1 MENGPMIDERPEK
14 LSAHEVAVWLRR
26 HPNFLGQFPDLA
38 ISLVVPKDDGKT
50 ATLSSYQLEI
60 LRDKNKELNRRLHEL
75 SINAQDNEK
84 LTHNIHELC
93 LALLRAL
100 RPADVVH
107 SLVACLKED
116 FASESV
122 RVVSFIAIDGVD
134 QDWFRHLESDHP
146 SLQPFSDCLRT
157 NEPICGRLNP
167 EKLPVLIGDDPTFT
181 QSIAL
186 IPISGTGLVAIG
198 SQDPH
203 RFYPG
208 MGTLFLRWI
217 GDLYQT
223 ALTQARR

>member
-1 MENGPMIDERPEK
+1 MENGLMIDDRPEK

-38 ISLVVPKDDGKT
+38 LSLVVPREEGKT
-50 ATLSSYQLEI
+50 AALSSYQLEI

-75 SINAQDNEK
+75 SLNAQDNEK

-93 LALLRAL
+93 LALLRA
-100 RPADVVH
+100 RKPADVVH

-122 RVVSFIAIDGVD
+122 RVISFSAIDGID
-134 QDWFRHLESDHP
+134 EEWFSFVESDHP
-146 SLQPFSDCLRT
+146 SLQPFTDCLLT
-157 NEPICGRLNP
+157 NEPLCGRLNP
-167 EKLPVLIGDDPTFT
+167 EKLPVLFGDDTTFT

-186 IPISGTGLVAIG
+186 IPISGTGLIAIG
-198 SQDPH
+198 SRDAH

-223 ALTQARR
+223 ALTQTRR

>member
-38 ISLVVPKDDGKT
+38 MSLVVPKDDGKT

-93 LALLRAL
+93 LALLRAR

-122 RVVSFIAIDGVD
+122 RVVSFIAIDDVEE
-134 QDWFRHLESDHP
+134 DWFRHLESDHP
-146 SLQPFSDCLRT
+146 SLQPFTDCLRT

-167 EKLPVLIGDDPTFT
+167 EKLPVLFGDDPTFT

>member
-1 MENGPMIDERPEK
+1 M
-14 LSAHEVAVWLRR
+14 
-26 HPNFLGQFPDLA
+26 
-38 ISLVVPKDDGKT
+38 SLVVPKDDGKT

-93 LALLRAL
+93 LALLRAR

-122 RVVSFIAIDGVD
+122 RVVSFIAIDDVEE
-134 QDWFRHLESDHP
+134 DWFRHLESDHP
-146 SLQPFSDCLRT
+146 SLQPFTDCLRT

-167 EKLPVLIGDDPTFT
+167 EKLPVLFGDDPTFT